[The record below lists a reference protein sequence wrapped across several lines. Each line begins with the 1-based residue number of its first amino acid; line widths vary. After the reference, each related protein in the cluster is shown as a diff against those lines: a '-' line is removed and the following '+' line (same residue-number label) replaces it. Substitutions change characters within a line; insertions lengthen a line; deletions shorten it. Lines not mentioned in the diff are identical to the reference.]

1 LAGYRAAQEALTN
14 VLKHAGPR
22 AQATLTMTWTPH
34 GLNLDV
40 TDTGVGATPTDGLG
54 RGQQGMR
61 ERVELY
67 GGSADF
73 GPHPNGGY
81 QVHVFLPY
89 EEI

>member
-1 LAGYRAAQEALTN
+1 
-14 VLKHAGPR
+14 
-22 AQATLTMTWTPH
+22 
-34 GLNLDV
+34 
-40 TDTGVGATPTDGLG
+40 VGATPTDGLG

-73 GPHPNGGY
+73 GPHPNVGY